1 MGVMEIQGLTRRE
14 EKDMRAWVIL
24 SQHCGGAKLNLGPR
38 QGASPAL
45 KGLAVCPW
53 WWHRLQMDGLGKGG
67 GMEGG
72 NLKAMR
78 RLKDKE
84 DSK

>member
-1 MGVMEIQGLTRRE
+1 
-14 EKDMRAWVIL
+14 MRAWVIL
-24 SQHCGGAKLNLGPR
+24 RQHRGGAKLNLGPR

-67 GMEGG
+67 GDEGRQPEG
-72 NLKAMR
+72 NEKTEGQGGQQMTRANQHGAR
-78 RLKDKE
+78 G
-84 DSK
+84 